1 MLSASCY
8 IDTQRYPGVLD
19 ATEEPL
25 PPGMKETYARG
36 PEEAY
41 VLRHSDLISVRE
53 AETLQVQE
61 LRWYDKRVR
70 ISAGSWVYSG
80 PNGHV
85 DIILPGLTQVT
96 MRGSGAGVVG
106 SDSRRE
112 PAFTFVDVDYA
123 AVMFGERGQV
133 ALPGGARLEAY
144 SGPFVLERPQED
156 VIRLSNQS
164 GDAATV
170 AYRDEMLTLGPSET
184 VDLALLASGTK
195 PFEIDPDYRP
205 IFTDGGEIQLRG
217 DVNLLTS
224 ESGTRLR
231 AAGDSRISG
240 YGLVLQLEPG
250 DEVLFEG
257 LGSAS
262 ERAEAAA
269 AAAAESATDGSR
281 GEQD

>member
-1 MLSASCY
+1 
-8 IDTQRYPGVLD
+8 
-19 ATEEPL
+19 
-25 PPGMKETYARG
+25 MKETYTRG

-112 PAFTFVDVDYA
+112 PVFTFVDVEYA

-144 SGPFVLERPQED
+144 SGPFVLERPQRD
-156 VIRLSNQS
+156 VVRLSNQS

-170 AYRDEMLTLGPSET
+170 AYRDEMISLGPSGT
-184 VDLALLASGTK
+184 VDLALLASGTE

-231 AAGDSRISG
+231 AASESRISG
-240 YGLVLQLEPG
+240 YGLVLDLQPG

-269 AAAAESATDGSR
+269 AAAAAAGSPSDGTPE
-281 GEQD
+281 GQN